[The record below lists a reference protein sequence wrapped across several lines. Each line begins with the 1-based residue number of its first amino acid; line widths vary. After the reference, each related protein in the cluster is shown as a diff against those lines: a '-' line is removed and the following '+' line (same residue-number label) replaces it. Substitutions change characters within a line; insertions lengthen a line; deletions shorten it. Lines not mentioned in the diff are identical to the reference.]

1 MSAAAGAVVSRECQD
16 YSSRQTMVPIVTAGG
31 GGGGGSRDYNL
42 NEWITFTLKESDLFS
57 FFWPLCT

>member
-31 GGGGGSRDYNL
+31 GGGGGDGRGVV
-42 NEWITFTLKESDLFS
+42 III
-57 FFWPLCT
+57 